1 MTATRFLE
9 EAAEELQVAAGFYEA
24 QAPGLGKDFV
34 LEIQRLCER
43 IADNPLIGS
52 QIRPHIRRRALRR
65 FPFYVLYT
73 IEQDGVVVL
82 AVAHHRRAPG
92 YWQNRV

>member
-34 LEIQRLCER
+34 LESERLCER

-52 QIRPHIRRRALRR
+52 QIRPQIRRCALRR

-73 IEQDGVVVL
+73 IEQDGVVIV
-82 AVAHHRRAPG
+82 AVARHRRAPG
-92 YWQNRV
+92 YWHNRV